1 MAKHFH
7 PIKTDWHCR
16 LLSFCALLMFCLPP
30 GVLAQSQTESMSPGS
45 FNHFLQIGPVA
56 GLTTEWHLAPTE
68 TAIPAGATV
77 QFRVQ
82 VPWSS
87 QVTWSGA
94 SEVNRNGGWSTAQHQ
109 FGALG
114 TEVISVVAEA
124 ADGTRTE
131 ERTVVHLIDTGL
143 QPVKVTA
150 LSVTADPVAID
161 SADVNGSTM
170 RYFFGDS
177 IAVLRQ
183 LGVDHYRTSTNR
195 WVNLTA
201 TVEPA
206 GFAPLVEWRLDGAA
220 QRPLGAAVR
229 MRVFTTPNHLL
240 AAGPMTTAKAIQLD
254 TYAVTLTGPAPGTD
268 LTDGTSVTFTAQ
280 TDPPGLENDVTWLAS
295 TKFGSAEPA
304 LGSGR
309 EFKVIFDNTLTAGG
323 RWLGVRA
330 DNASVARDLGGQ
342 FGIPTPQI
350 TSSPGHVVV
359 SFMQDGKRF
368 AFDITESEA
377 TDCTDN
383 TCRAATIALSIN
395 DGEPVARMDLH
406 QTGADILSDL
416 TPLQGTFRRS
426 IFGSCDPFPEPNPF
440 PGPFLEAQ
448 LQRTFPG
455 RFPPLPFPCPITCP
469 TFPVPGG
476 PCDLLPNPPF
486 VSFIATSDLSV
497 NRVLVDAPGLAAFTA
512 GAGNLLQDGSGDQ
525 AQILDKFRL
534 LNEAVFSDLE
544 QARRFR
550 AAATASDVRKP
561 AGMRPSTTKKVERWC
576 NVANAGCGLAALSGP
591 NPVSGFA
598 CGFALG
604 WNIGCALFCGD

>member
-1 MAKHFH
+1 MAKHFD
-7 PIKTDWHCR
+7 PIKIDWHCR
-16 LLSFCALLMFCLPP
+16 LLSFCALLMLCLTP
-30 GVLAQSQTESMSPGS
+30 GVLAQSQTEPEDPGS

-77 QFRVQ
+77 QFRIQ
-82 VPWSS
+82 VPLSS
-87 QVTWSGA
+87 RVTWSGA
-94 SEVNRNGGWSTAQHQ
+94 SEVDRNGGWSTAQHP
-109 FGALG
+109 FGGSG
-114 TEVISVVAEA
+114 TEVVSVVAEA

-206 GFAPLVEWRLDGAA
+206 GFAPLVEWRLDGTA

-229 MRVFTTPNHLL
+229 MRVFATPKHIL
-240 AAGPMTTAKAIQLD
+240 AAGPTSAAKTIQLD
-254 TYAVTLTGPAPGTD
+254 TYAVRITSPAAGAE
-268 LTDGTSVTFTAQ
+268 LLDGVVTTFTAQ
-280 TDPPGLENDVTWLAS
+280 TDPPGFENDVTWLAS
-295 TKFGSAEPA
+295 TKFGSGDPTM
-304 LGSGR
+304 GSGR

-330 DNASVARDLGGQ
+330 DDATVGRDLAGQ
-342 FGIPTPQI
+342 VGIPTPQI

-359 SFMQDGKRF
+359 SFVQNGEHL
-368 AFDITESEA
+368 AFDVADAEA
-377 TDCTDN
+377 TDCSDN
-383 TCRAATIALSIN
+383 TCRAATIVLSIN
-395 DGEPVARMDLH
+395 GGEPVARMDLH
-406 QTGADILSDL
+406 QAGADVLSDL
-416 TPLQGTFRRS
+416 IPLQGTFRRL

-440 PGPFLEAQ
+440 PGPSSEAQ

-512 GAGNLLQDGSGDQ
+512 GAGNLLQDNSGDQ
-525 AQILDKFRL
+525 AQILERFRL
-534 LNEAVFSDLE
+534 LNEAVFNDPA
-544 QARRFR
+544 QAHRFR

-561 AGMRPSTTKKVERWC
+561 AETTPSTSKKVERWC
-576 NVANAGCGLAALSGP
+576 NVAAAGCGLAALSGP
-591 NPVSGFA
+591 NPVSVTT
-598 CGFALG
+598 CGVALL
-604 WNIGCALFCGD
+604 WNVGCALFCKD